1 MARILVIDDSPLFRM
16 LLKEILVKNGNEVF
30 EAGTVKEGLK
40 MFQEVSP
47 DLVFKD
53 LIMEDSN
60 PLEIIKELIRRD
72 PEAKIIICSTEGQ
85 KSLIY
90 QAIKAGAKDFLI
102 KPFDTK
108 EVTMTVDRLLAN

>member
-1 MARILVIDDSPLFRM
+1 MARILVIDDSPLFR
-16 LLKEILVKNGNEVF
+16 LVLKEILVKSGNEVF
-30 EAGTVKEGLK
+30 EAATVKDGLK

-53 LIMEDSN
+53 LIMEDGN
-60 PLEIIKELIRRD
+60 PLEVIKELIRCN
-72 PEAKIIICSTEGQ
+72 PATKIIICSTEGQ

-102 KPFDTK
+102 KPFDTN
-108 EVTMTVDRLLAN
+108 EVTMTVDRLLAR